1 MYFGSYIH
9 FLDDKNRLL
18 IPSKMRGQV
27 GDKLF
32 ILKGYDGCLALY
44 SEENFNNYISQLA
57 EFSFL
62 DKDSRDVSR
71 IALSSVSELE
81 VDKASRIQIPTAL
94 VNKYQ
99 IGREVVV
106 IGMIDHIEVWAKTKW
121 EEYVKENEAAYEAKS
136 EQLLKKN
143 ND

>member
-1 MYFGSYIH
+1 MFYGSYVH
-9 FLDDKNRLL
+9 NLDNKNRLV
-18 IPSKMRGQV
+18 IPSKMRGLV

-44 SEENFNNYISQLA
+44 CEADFKTYLSNLA
-57 EFSFL
+57 SLPYL
-62 DKDSRDVSR
+62 DKNSRDVER
-71 IALSSVSELE
+71 IALSTVSELE
-81 VDKASRIQIPTAL
+81 VDSASRIQIPTAL

-99 IGREVVV
+99 ISKEVVV
-106 IGMIDHIEVWAKTKW
+106 IGMLDHIEVWSKAKW
-121 EEYVKENEAAYEAKS
+121 DEYVKENEADYEAKS

>member
-1 MYFGSYIH
+1 MFYGSYIH

-18 IPSKMRGQV
+18 IPSKMRGSV

-44 SEENFNNYISQLA
+44 PEADFQVYLDNLA
-57 EFSFL
+57 SLPYL
-62 DKDSRDVSR
+62 DKNSRDVSR
-71 IALSSVSELE
+71 IALSTVSELE
-81 VDKASRIQIPTAL
+81 LDKASRIQIPTAL

-99 IGREVVV
+99 ISKEVVV
-106 IGMIDHIEVWAKTKW
+106 VGMLDHIEVWSKAKW
-121 EEYVKENEAAYEAKS
+121 DEYVKENESDFEAKS

-143 ND
+143 DD

>member
-1 MYFGSYIH
+1 MYFGSFVH
-9 FLDDKNRLL
+9 FLDDKNRLV
-18 IPSKMRGQV
+18 IPSKMRGQI
-27 GDKLF
+27 GEKLF

-44 SEENFNNYISQLA
+44 PEQSFNEYMSQLA
-57 EFSFL
+57 DFSFL
-62 DKDSRDVSR
+62 DKDSRDVTR

-99 IGREVVV
+99 IGHEVVV
-106 IGMIDHIEVWAKTKW
+106 VGMFDHIEVWAKARW
-121 EEYVKENEAAYEAKS
+121 DEYVKENEAAYEAKS

>member
-1 MYFGSYIH
+1 MFYGSYVH
-9 FLDDKNRLL
+9 NLDNKNRLV
-18 IPSKMRGQV
+18 IPSKMRGLI

-44 SEENFNNYISQLA
+44 CEADFKAYLSSLA
-57 EFSFL
+57 SLPYL
-62 DKDSRDVSR
+62 DKNSRDVER
-71 IALSSVSELE
+71 IALSTVSELE
-81 VDKASRIQIPTAL
+81 VDNASRIQIPTAL

-99 IGREVVV
+99 ISKEVVV
-106 IGMIDHIEVWAKTKW
+106 IGMLDHIEVWSKAKW
-121 EEYVKENEAAYEAKS
+121 DEYVKENEADYEAKS